1 MVWLFDIIVL
11 LAGFIDV
18 ILGGILLYETFAAV
32 DIFIF
37 KKIANAN
44 YISNFEDIKKYLE
57 LNAQKDDIILLQGAG
72 DIYKIGEE
80 MVKK

>member
-1 MVWLFDIIVL
+1 VTLMVWLFDIIVL

-44 YISNFEDIKKYLE
+44 VNNNIDNSNF
-57 LNAQKDDIILLQGAG
+57 
-72 DIYKIGEE
+72 
-80 MVKK
+80 